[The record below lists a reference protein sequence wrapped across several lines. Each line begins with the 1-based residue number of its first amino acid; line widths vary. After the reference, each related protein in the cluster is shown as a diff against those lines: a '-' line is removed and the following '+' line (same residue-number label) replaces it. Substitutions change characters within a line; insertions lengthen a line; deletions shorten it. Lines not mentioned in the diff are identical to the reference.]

1 MKNAARVVELC
12 GVVGP
17 SQAMVAVP
25 AARFSEIIA
34 VFTFVFYF
42 HISICLFILVDTY
55 LPSTRRL
62 R

>member
-42 HISICLFILVDTY
+42 HISICLFILVDT
-55 LPSTRRL
+55 
-62 R
+62 